1 MKRLIIL
8 SLIALVSINMLAQEK
23 DIIVLAKNNGYL
35 IARPPVVATPKN
47 KKKSICMWTDTE
59 KNDWYEQTLEL
70 DNVPIAKDF
79 EKMFPDVTNDQDLP
93 YIQMPWMLTEENDET
108 VLHCY
113 LRMPADVIE
122 EFWLTDVEGGILDKE
137 TGITYRARRTEPE
150 CYEKLFE
157 IKGKKGDVLDFKIF
171 FPKLPK
177 TTNKIAIY
185 GVPNWF
191 LRGTEVNINRIRV
204 NYNFSEFE
212 LIDDIP
218 YDEKPQFHKPRLV
231 VEAKNYD
238 KDNFRTWEEYA
249 DPHLIKPVEEGTMAM
264 WITPEATY
272 LAIATELNWSR
283 EYFGRGGNTMLMD
296 NTGHQYKCK
305 GVIDYPNN
313 TLFWVQG
320 YSGDYFAIVLV
331 FEPIPLTLEKITY
344 IDPEG
349 EPFHVRNASWEGEV
363 RPNLNVGELR
373 MNQRLFDYFPRKIV
387 K

>member
-23 DIIVLAKNNGYL
+23 DVVVLVQSNGGW
-35 IARPPVVATPKN
+35 APRPENMVID
-47 KKKSICMWTDTE
+47 KKTKKVFAEWTDTE
-59 KNDWYEQTLEL
+59 KNDWYEQTLIL

-93 YIQMPWMLTEENDET
+93 YIQMPWMLTEENGET

-113 LRMPADVIE
+113 LRMPADNISK
-122 EFWLTDVEGGILDKE
+122 FWLTDVEGGILDKE

-150 CYEKLFE
+150 CYEKLFG

-177 TTNKIAIY
+177 TTKKIAIY

-191 LRGTEVNINRIRV
+191 LRGREVTIDRRIFDG
-204 NYNFSEFE
+204 NEIE
-212 LIDDIP
+212 QIDTIP

-283 EYFGRGGNTMLMD
+283 EYFGRGDGTFLID
-296 NTGHQYKCK
+296 NSGHQYKCK
-305 GVIDYPNN
+305 DVIDFPNGP
-313 TLFWVQG
+313 LFWVQG
-320 YSGDYFAIVLV
+320 VSGDYFAIVLV
-331 FEPIPLTLEKITY
+331 FDPLPLNLDNITY
-344 IDPEG
+344 ISPEG
-349 EPFHVRNASWEGEV
+349 EPFGAYNASWEGDV
-363 RPNLNVGELR
+363 KPDLSIKELR
-373 MNQRLFDYFPRKIV
+373 NNQHLFEYFPRKV
-387 K
+387 VE

>member
-23 DIIVLAKNNGYL
+23 DVVVLVQSNGGW
-35 IARPPVVATPKN
+35 APRPENMVID
-47 KKKSICMWTDTE
+47 KKTKKVFAEWTDTE
-59 KNDWYEQTLEL
+59 KNDWYEQTLIL

-113 LRMPADVIE
+113 LRMPADNISK
-122 EFWLTDVEGGILDKE
+122 FWLTDVEGGILDKE

-150 CYEKLFE
+150 CYEKLFG

-177 TTNKIAIY
+177 TTKEIAIY

-191 LRGTEVNINRIRV
+191 LRGREVTIDRHIFDGN
-204 NYNFSEFE
+204 EFE
-212 LIDDIP
+212 QIDTIP

-231 VEAKNYD
+231 VEAKDYD
-238 KDNFRTWEEYA
+238 RDNFRTWEEYA

-344 IDPEG
+344 ISPEG